1 MSEAAS
7 YSVRDGIA
15 VITLNNPPVN
25 GLGSVLR
32 PGIMDGIRK
41 ADADP
46 AVKAL
51 VIIGSAKAF
60 SGGAD
65 IREFNTPKMNVPPSL
80 PEINDAQDACSK
92 PMIAA
97 IGGFAMGGGLELA
110 LGCHY
115 RVAAPKSQLALP
127 EVKLGL
133 LPGSGGTQRLPRVVG
148 AAEAVKMMTTGSSMA
163 AEQAKE
169 RGLVDE
175 IVTGDLLEGALAF
188 AKKLVAQGKGPRR
201 IRDMQVKLEGDRKAF
216 FDTARAE
223 VAKASRGFPAPLE
236 IVGCVEA
243 AVNLPFDEGRKEE
256 RRRFALLVEGNESK
270 ALRHMFFA
278 ERQTSKIPDVPEDT
292 PVRAIKTAAVIGAGT
307 MGGGITMSL
316 VNAGIPVTMI
326 EMKQDALD
334 GGLATIK
341 KNYASTVSKGRL
353 KQEEMDKRVALITPS
368 LSMDGVKDADIVI
381 EAVFERM
388 DVKQDIFKKLDALA
402 KPGAILASNTST
414 LDVNAIAEVTKRPQ
428 DVIGTHF
435 FSPANVMRLLEVVR
449 GAKTAKDVLATT
461 MKLGKTIKKLPVVSG
476 VCDGFI
482 GNRMIEKY
490 GQQSLF
496 LLDEGCS
503 PAQVDAA
510 AQKWGMAMGPLT
522 MGDMAGLD
530 IGWEIRKRRAQE
542 RPNMVYSKI
551 GDRICEQGRYG
562 QKTGK
567 GWYLYEAGNRK
578 PIPDPAVDKI
588 IEDYRKEIGVK
599 PRQISD
605 EEIVERLIYAL
616 VNEAANIL
624 EEGIALRASD
634 IDMVYLTGYGFPAYR
649 GGPMFY
655 ASTVGLPKVVEA
667 IKRFQKGYK
676 GGEWKLAPLLER
688 LAKDGRSFTDYD
700 AAEK

>member
-7 YSVRDGIA
+7 YSVRDGVA

-32 PGIMDGIRK
+32 PGIMDGIKK
-41 ADADP
+41 AQADP

-51 VIIGSAKAF
+51 VLIGSAKAF

-65 IREFNTPKMNVPPSL
+65 IREFNTPKMGVPPSL
-80 PEINDAQDACSK
+80 PEINDAQDAFPK

-97 IGGFAMGGGLELA
+97 IGGFALGGGLELA

-115 RVAAPKSQLALP
+115 RVALPKSQLGLP

-133 LPGSGGTQRLPRVVG
+133 LPGSGGTQRLPRLVG
-148 AAEAVKMMTTGSSMA
+148 ATQAVQMMTTGNSVP
-163 AEQAKE
+163 AEKALGL
-169 RGLVDE
+169 GLVDE
-175 IVTGDLLEGALAF
+175 IVAGDLLEGALGF
-188 AKKLVAQGKGPRR
+188 AKKLLATGKGPRR
-201 IRDMQVKLEGDRKAF
+201 IRDLTVKVEGETKAF
-216 FDTARAE
+216 FERARAE
-223 VAKASRGFPAPLE
+223 VGKASRGFPAPLE
-236 IVGCVEA
+236 IVACVEA
-243 AVNLPFDEGRKEE
+243 AASKPFDEGRKEE
-256 RRRFALLVEGNESK
+256 RQRFQKLVEGNESK
-270 ALRHMFFA
+270 ALRHMFFS

-292 PVRAIKTAAVIGAGT
+292 PVRAIKKAAVIGAGT

-316 VNAGIPVTMI
+316 VSAGIPTTLI

-334 GGLATIK
+334 RGVATIR
-341 KNYASTVSKGRL
+341 KNYAATVAKGRL
-353 KQEEMDKRVALITPS
+353 KQEAMDQCMSLITPA
-368 LSMDGVKDADIVI
+368 LDLAATKDADIVI

-388 DVKQDIFKKLDALA
+388 DVKQDIFRKLDAIA

-414 LDVNAIAEVTKRPQ
+414 LDVNAIAAVTKRPQ

-449 GAKTAKDVLATT
+449 GAKTGKDVLATT
-461 MKLGKTIKKLPVVSG
+461 MKLGKAIRKLPVVSG

-503 PAQVDAA
+503 PEQVDAA
-510 AQKWGMAMGPLT
+510 AKKWGLAMGPFT

-530 IGWEIRKRRAQE
+530 IGWEIRKRRYAE
-542 RPNMVYSKI
+542 RPNFVYSKV
-551 GDRICEQGRYG
+551 GDRICEAGRYG
-562 QKTGK
+562 QKTAK
-567 GWYLYEAGNRK
+567 GWYRYEAGNRT
-578 PIPDPAVDKI
+578 PIPDPEAAAI
-588 IEDYRKEIGVK
+588 IAAYRKEIGVA
-599 PRQISD
+599 PRQIGD
-605 EEIVERLIYAL
+605 EEIIERLIYAL
-616 VNEAANIL
+616 VNEAAYIL

-634 IDMVYLTGYGFPAYR
+634 IDMVYLTGYGFPMYR

-655 ASTVGLPKVVEA
+655 ADTVGLPKVLAA
-667 IKRFQKGYK
+667 IEKFQKGYQ
-676 GGEWKLAPLLER
+676 GAVWKPAPLLVK
-688 LAKDGRSFTDYD
+688 LARENKRFNG
-700 AAEK
+700 

>member
-25 GLGSVLR
+25 GLGHLLR
-32 PGIMDGIRK
+32 KGVMEGLQK
-41 ADADP
+41 AAADS
-46 AVKAL
+46 AVQA
-51 VIIGSAKAF
+51 VVFIGSAKAF

-65 IREFNTPKMNVPPSL
+65 IREFNTPKSFEKPSL
-80 PEINDAQDACSK
+80 PEINEAQDAMQK
-92 PMIAA
+92 PLVAA

-115 RVAAPKSQLALP
+115 RVALPKAQLALP
-127 EVKLGL
+127 EVKLGI
-133 LPGSGGTQRLPRVVG
+133 LPGSGGTQRLPRVIPV
-148 AAEAVKMMTTGSSMA
+148 AKAVEMMTTGNPIA
-163 AEQAKE
+163 ADEGK
-169 RGLVDE
+169 RLGLVDE
-175 IVTGDLLEGALAF
+175 IVTGELLESAVAY
-188 AKKLVAQGKGPRR
+188 AKKLVAEGKGPRR
-201 IRDMQVKLEGDRKAF
+201 VRDMSAKIDGDVKAF
-216 FDTARAE
+216 FAQARE
-223 VAKASRGFPAPLE
+223 QVAKASRGYPAPLE
-236 IVGCVEA
+236 IVACAEA
-243 AVNLPFDEGRKEE
+243 ACTKPFDEGRKFE
-256 RRRFALLVEGNESK
+256 RERFQMLVETTESK

-278 ERQTSKIPDVPEDT
+278 ERQTTKIPDVPEDT
-292 PVRAIKTAAVIGAGT
+292 PTREMKKAAVIGAGT
-307 MGGGITMSL
+307 MGGGISMSL
-316 VNAGIPVTMI
+316 ANAGIPVTVI
-326 EMKQDALD
+326 EMKQDALER
-334 GGLATIK
+334 GLATIR
-341 KNYASTVSKGRL
+341 KNYAATVSKGRM
-353 KQEEMDKRVALITPS
+353 KQDEMDKRMALLTPS
-368 LSMDGVKDADIVI
+368 LDLAAAKDADIVI

-388 DVKQDIFKKLDALA
+388 DVKQDIFRKLDAIA

-414 LDVNAIAEVTKRPQ
+414 LDVNQIAGATKRPQ

-449 GAKTAKDVLATT
+449 GAKTGKDVLATT
-461 MKLGKTIKKLPVVSG
+461 LKLGKRIRKVPVVSG

-503 PAQVDAA
+503 PQQVDAA
-510 AQKWGMAMGPLT
+510 AQKWGLAMGPLA

-530 IGWEIRKRRAQE
+530 IGWEIRKRRYME
-542 RPNMVYSKI
+542 RPNFVYSKV

-567 GWYLYEAGNRK
+567 GWYVYEPGSRK

-588 IEDYRKEIGVK
+588 IADYRKEIGVK
-599 PRQISD
+599 TRQISD

-616 VNEAANIL
+616 VNEAAYIL

-634 IDMVYLTGYGFPAYR
+634 IDMVYLTGYGFPPYR

-655 ASTVGLPKVVEA
+655 ADTVGLPKVLAA
-667 IKRFQKGYK
+667 IEKFQHGYQ
-676 GGEWKLAPLLER
+676 GGVWKPAPLLVK
-688 LAKDGRSFTDYD
+688 LARQGGKFNG
-700 AAEK
+700 